1 MANVHSNFQGDAY
14 KYAARVRR
22 GGQITLKDCI
32 LTGYPKGFVLDPDAD
47 KMEHSKIEGSSFH
60 GFDAAF
66 EIKNGSAKPTTGI
79 IEVINKDSAAT
90 FGMKAPFGT
99 PADFTGAQVGAF
111 PASKGNWLQGWT
123 AF

>member
-1 MANVHSNFQGDAY
+1 
-14 KYAARVRR
+14 
-22 GGQITLKDCI
+22 
-32 LTGYPKGFVLDPDAD
+32 
-47 KMEHSKIEGSSFH
+47 MEHSKIEGSSFH

-79 IEVINKDSAAT
+79 IEVVNKDSAAT

-99 PADFTGAQVGAF
+99 PADFMGAQVGAF
-111 PASKGNWLQGWT
+111 PASKGNWMAGWT